1 MMRSRN
7 YQIFSVIFKER
18 FREPTLEFIIP
29 LMLSSNVFINA
40 FYERGNFTIYGI
52 ILAFIPLI
60 SVSET
65 MAFALA
71 LRNIIFVT
79 GDHIYRGSIISFLTF
94 PIKRTDLFL
103 MMYFSDVITPYI
115 IWLSTTEAYIL
126 MSGIPVPQ
134 FLILIYTIGYFFTEN
149 IILSI
154 ALTFKSA
161 GIATLLS
168 SFIIGLLFIFGGM
181 LNYYELVQGYHVL
194 GITSSLNPYVLLLY
208 EAVNRKTLPCIYEG
222 ITIELII
229 ATVTFFFSL
238 NKFKR
243 LEI

>member
-1 MMRSRN
+1 MRHLRN

-18 FREPTLEFIIP
+18 FREPTLELVIP
-29 LMLSSNVFINA
+29 IMLVSNVFVNA
-40 FYERGNFTIYGI
+40 FYARGNFTTYGI

-65 MAFALA
+65 IAFALA

-94 PIKRTDLFL
+94 PVKRVTLFL

-115 IWLSTTEAYIL
+115 LWLITTEVFIL
-126 MSGIPVPQ
+126 LSGIPVPQ
-134 FLILIYTIGYFFTEN
+134 FLILVYTIGYFFTEN

-154 ALTFKSA
+154 ALTFRSA
-161 GIATLLS
+161 GITTLLS
-168 SFIIGLLFIFGGM
+168 NFIIGVLFIFGGM
-181 LNYYELVQGYHVL
+181 LNYYEIIQGSHML

-208 EAVNRKTLPCIYEG
+208 EAVSGKTLPCLYQGLLIEIVVAI
-222 ITIELII
+222 ITFLYSMNR
-229 ATVTFFFSL
+229 FR
-238 NKFKR
+238 R
-243 LEI
+243 LEV

>member
-1 MMRSRN
+1 MMHSRN

-29 LMLSSNVFINA
+29 LMFTSDVFINA
-40 FYERGNFTIYGI
+40 FYERGNFTIYGV

-65 MAFALA
+65 IAFALA

-79 GDHIYRGSIISFLTF
+79 GDHIYRGSIISFLTL
-94 PIKRTDLFL
+94 PIKRINLFF
-103 MMYFSDVITPYI
+103 MIYFSDVIAPYI
-115 IWLSTTEAYIL
+115 MWLTTTEAFIML
-126 MSGIPVPQ
+126 SGIPVPQ
-134 FLILIYTIGYFFTEN
+134 YLILIYTIGYFFTEN

-168 SFIIGLLFIFGGM
+168 SFIIGVIFIFGGM
-181 LNYYELVQGYHVL
+181 LNYYELIQGSHML

-208 EAVNRKTLPCIYEG
+208 EAVNRKSLPCIYEG
-222 ITIELII
+222 LVMEVMISLL
-229 ATVTFFFSL
+229 TFVFSI
-238 NKFKR
+238 NRFRR